1 MNKYSVLKLSNGEDI
16 ICDVLENEE
25 TRIKITSPLKMDSI
39 TRTTTKGIVESLS
52 LARWVQP
59 YSDENTFDIE
69 KNSIIIM
76 TPASAGLT
84 RYYEYV
90 LQNINEVVKDKSPT
104 VKQLK
109 QIEKEVEEDL
119 VNEEEIEALLNEFK
133 KKTKPTYH

>member
-1 MNKYSVLKLSNGEDI
+1 MNYQIVKLSNGEDI

-76 TPASAGLT
+76 KPASAGLT
-84 RYYEYV
+84 RNYEYV

-109 QIEKEVEEDL
+109 QIEKEVEEDSI
-119 VNEEEIEALLNEFK
+119 NEEEIEALLNEFK

>member
-1 MNKYSVLKLSNGEDI
+1 MNYQIVKLPNGEDI

>member
-1 MNKYSVLKLSNGEDI
+1 MNYQIVKLSNGEDI

-109 QIEKEVEEDL
+109 QIDEEPQETLTEEDFEDIL
-119 VNEEEIEALLNEFK
+119 EEFK
-133 KKTKPTYH
+133 LKTKTTYH

>member
-1 MNKYSVLKLSNGEDI
+1 MNYQIVKLSNGEDI

-104 VKQLK
+104 IKQLK
-109 QIEKEVEEDL
+109 QIEKEAEEDL
-119 VNEEEIEALLNEFK
+119 INEEEIEDLLNEFK

>member
-1 MNKYSVLKLSNGEDI
+1 MNYQIVKLSNGEDI
-16 ICDVLENEE
+16 ICDVLKNEE

-59 YSDENTFDIE
+59 YSDENIFDIE

-104 VKQLK
+104 IKQLK
-109 QIEKEVEEDL
+109 QIEKEAEEDL
-119 VNEEEIEALLNEFK
+119 VNEEEIEDLLNEFK

>member
-1 MNKYSVLKLSNGEDI
+1 MNYQIVKLSNGEDI

-109 QIEKEVEEDL
+109 QIEKEVEEDSI
-119 VNEEEIEALLNEFK
+119 NEEEIEALLNEFK

>member
-1 MNKYSVLKLSNGEDI
+1 
-16 ICDVLENEE
+16 
-25 TRIKITSPLKMDSI
+25 MDSI

-104 VKQLK
+104 IKQLK
-109 QIEKEVEEDL
+109 QIEKEAEEDL
-119 VNEEEIEALLNEFK
+119 INEEEIEDLLNEFK

>member
-1 MNKYSVLKLSNGEDI
+1 MNYQIVKLSNGEDI